1 MGIKSEQ
8 KNRMTETNKVS
19 FREKVGYGF
28 GDAAASMFWKLFSM
42 YLLFFYTDIFGLPAA
57 VVGTMFLVTRIWDAA
72 NDAIMGIIADRTISR
87 WGKFRP
93 YILFL
98 AVPFAFFGVL
108 TFSTPNLDLQGK
120 IIYAYITYSLMMM
133 VYTGINVPYASLL
146 GVMTSDPGERTSL
159 ATYRMLFGF
168 GGSVLV
174 LGAVEPLV
182 GLFESTFQGE
192 QSTQRAWQAAAGV
205 FALLSILFFMFNFSW
220 SRERI
225 RPKREKSLLRN
236 DLRDL
241 VGNKPWFIL
250 LGAGISTLIFNS
262 IRDGSVIYYFKYF
275 IADQEAIKSG
285 WLRVT
290 FTYSTLYLVVGQ
302 TANIIGVLL
311 ARPVSDRLGKKRTF
325 FYAMLLAAGLS
336 LLFYLLSMEQIFL
349 IFTLQ
354 FFISICA
361 GIIFPLLWSMFADI
375 ADYSEWKTGRRA
387 TGLIFSSSS
396 MSQKMGWTLGGA
408 LTGWLLA
415 IFGFE
420 ANAVQSAESLNGI
433 RMMMSIFPAIGAV
446 LSALLIY
453 RYKLS
458 DAFMSRII
466 KELNHKRTINN
477 D

>member
-1 MGIKSEQ
+1 MEKTLNKPNEQ
-8 KNRMTETNKVS
+8 AVLS
-19 FREKVGYGF
+19 FREKIGYGF

-42 YLLFFYTDIFGLPAA
+42 YLLFFYTDVFGLPAA

-72 NDAIMGIIADRTISR
+72 NDVIMGMIADRTRSR

-98 AVPFAFFGVL
+98 AIPFALFGIL
-108 TFSTPNLDLQGK
+108 TFSTPDLGLQGK

-133 VYTGINVPYASLL
+133 VYTAINVPYASLL

-159 ATYRMLFGF
+159 ASYRMLFGF
-168 GGSVLV
+168 AGSVLV

-182 GLFESTFQGE
+182 GVFENLFHGDAATSK
-192 QSTQRAWQAAAGV
+192 AWQVAAAV
-205 FALLSILFFMFNFSW
+205 FGCLSVIFFFLNFKW
-220 SRERI
+220 TRERI
-225 RPKREKSLLRN
+225 KPKTDKNSLKS

-241 VGNKPWFIL
+241 VGNRPWFIL

-275 IADQEAIKSG
+275 IADQEAVRADWIN
-285 WLRVT
+285 VT
-290 FTYSTLYLVVGQ
+290 FTYSTIYLVIGQ
-302 TANIIGVLL
+302 SANIIGVLF
-311 ARPVSDRLGKKRTF
+311 AKRISGRFGKKRTF
-325 FYAMLLAAGLS
+325 FFAMVIAASLS
-336 LLFYLLSMEQIFL
+336 LVFYLLTMEQLVLIFL
-349 IFTLQ
+349 LQ
-354 FFISICA
+354 FLISMCA

-415 IFGFE
+415 FFGFE
-420 ANAVQSAESLNGI
+420 ANVVQSEESLNGI
-433 RMMMSIFPAIGAV
+433 RMMMSIFPAIGAL
-446 LSALLIY
+446 LSAVLIY

-458 DAFMSRII
+458 DAFMQRVI
-466 KELNHKRTINN
+466 KELAGKREAAE